1 MASTPAA
8 LQAAAQPA
16 HPKMPAN
23 AFANYCQTRS
33 ITDGCS
39 DWQVYAKDWA
49 NLSGTDRTPYVSEA
63 AALLAEYQK
72 KVKERG
78 ITLRRPHLLRTRALH
93 ATRSR
98 SLGEVQSDGGERGTT
113 LHQYTLVLVS

>member
-49 NLSGTDRTPYVSEA
+49 NLSGTDRTPYLIEA
-63 AALLAEYQK
+63 AALLAEYQEK
-72 KVKERG
+72 AKERATTATTPASAENSSAACYALPEFG
-78 ITLRRPHLLRTRALH
+78 RGAKRR
-93 ATRSR
+93 
-98 SLGEVQSDGGERGTT
+98 GGARYHIAPVHTG
-113 LHQYTLVLVS
+113 VG

>member
-1 MASTPAA
+1 
-8 LQAAAQPA
+8 
-16 HPKMPAN
+16 MPAN

-63 AALLAEYQK
+63 AALLAEYQEK
-72 KVKERG
+72 IKERG
-78 ITLRRPHLLRTRALH
+78 TTATTPASAESALH
-93 ATRSR
+93 AARSR